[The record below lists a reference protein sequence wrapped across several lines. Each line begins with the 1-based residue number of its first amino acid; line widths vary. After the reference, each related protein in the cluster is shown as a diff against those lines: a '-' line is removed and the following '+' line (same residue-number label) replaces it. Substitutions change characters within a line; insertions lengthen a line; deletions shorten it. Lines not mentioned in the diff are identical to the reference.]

1 MTIFGFK
8 KGNYIPIVH
17 ENLINNF
24 IFVNNRNL
32 KMMKRLLVSLLI
44 TFISFVTVAQNDTTK
59 VIISND
65 IPSLSTKDSLILREM
80 YNLILQANK
89 SALPRYKIYSTDN
102 IYNLIKLD
110 TATGQVWQ
118 VQYRTNS
125 TESMV
130 IAIDDDSLLWSW
142 EDEIPGRYELYPTK
156 NIYNFILLDTVKGY
170 TYQVQWNINGSDYRF
185 RVRIY

>member
-1 MTIFGFK
+1 
-8 KGNYIPIVH
+8 
-17 ENLINNF
+17 
-24 IFVNNRNL
+24 
-32 KMMKRLLVSLLI
+32 MKRLLTSLLI
-44 TFISFVTVAQNDTTK
+44 IFISFVAAAQNDTTK
-59 VIISND
+59 VTIQND
-65 IPSLSTKDSLILREM
+65 TLSSSAKDSLVLREI
-80 YNLILQANK
+80 YNLISQANK

-118 VQYRTNS
+118 VQYRTDSIES
-125 TESMV
+125 TV

-185 RVRIY
+185 RERIY